1 MGSYFNIRYNPSMVM
16 ISKLLS
22 KYALITDQVDKEE
35 LYIILTEL
43 DKVLSEGIAGD
54 VVEFGCYKGTTSLF
68 LMRLI
73 MEHSTNKQL
82 WLYDSFAGL
91 PGKTVEDDTR
101 LGDEFKPGELMA
113 TKAEVLRN
121 FAHANLPRPIIKK
134 GWFNNLTERDVPARI
149 CFAYFDGDFYAS
161 IKDSFQVCQAHFVP
175 GAVIVIDDYANDHL
189 PGAKRAVDEWLT
201 KCRYKIKN
209 VKTISSLA
217 VITLMV

>member
-1 MGSYFNIRYNPSMVM
+1 MGNYFNIRYNPSMAM

-35 LYIILTEL
+35 LSIILTEL
-43 DKVLSEGIAGD
+43 DKVLGEDIAGD

-73 MEHSTNKQL
+73 MEHSANKQL

-91 PGKTVEDDTR
+91 PDKTVEDDTR
-101 LGDEFKPGELMA
+101 LGDEFKPGELMT

-134 GWFNNLTERDVPARI
+134 DWFTNLTDRDVPAKI

-161 IKDSFQVCQAHFVP
+161 IKDSFQVCQAHFTP
-175 GAVIVIDDYANDHL
+175 GAVIVIDDYVNDHL
-189 PGAKRAVDEWLT
+189 PGVKRAVDEWLT
-201 KCRYKIKN
+201 KCRYKIKS
-209 VKTISSLA
+209 VKAVSSLA
-217 VITLMV
+217 VITLMI